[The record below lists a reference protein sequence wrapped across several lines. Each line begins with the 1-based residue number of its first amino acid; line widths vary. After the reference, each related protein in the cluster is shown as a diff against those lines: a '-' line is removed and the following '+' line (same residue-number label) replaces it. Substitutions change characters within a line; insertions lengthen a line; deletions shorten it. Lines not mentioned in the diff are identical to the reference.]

1 MRQRPSIKPSGLTRR
16 SLFRAGGVAG
26 AAAIVGGRAL
36 GVSPAFAAT
45 ADDGTPG
52 YLLRSSYNW
61 LKTNEFTVG
70 GAASIDLVAVADLP
84 AATAVKEL
92 AGSEDAF
99 MLTFAGGTLL
109 ESGTHTLD
117 NPELGRFEL
126 FLVPD
131 DAGGGSYSAT
141 VNRSVGALQHLPKP
155 PKQGDPRPG
164 ANPKTGRSATR
175 LARIRRRRF
184 IRKMRAR
191 RTAKGI
197 ACAVVL
203 GPEVKAKTVTV
214 WLTRGKRT
222 VASGVGKVHGDKAV
236 VRARTGRR
244 LRAGRYELAVIA
256 HEHDGGQHGRV
267 ERVTLN

>member
-1 MRQRPSIKPSGLTRR
+1 MVGVRPWAP
-16 SLFRAGGVAG
+16 
-26 AAAIVGGRAL
+26 
-36 GVSPAFAAT
+36 SPALAAT

-61 LKTNEFTVG
+61 LKTFRFTVDG
-70 GAASIDLVAVADLP
+70 GAPLDLVAVDDLP
-84 AATAVKEL
+84 AAAVVKEL

-99 MLTFAGGTLL
+99 TLTFSGAAGIVGGT
-109 ESGTHTLD
+109 HALD
-117 NPELGRFEL
+117 HPELGPFEL

-131 DAGGGSYSAT
+131 GGGSYSAT
-141 VNRSVGALQHLPKP
+141 VNRSVGAAQHKP
-155 PKQGDPRPG
+155 PTPGDARPG
-164 ANPKTGRSATR
+164 ANPKTKDSATR
-175 LARIRRRRF
+175 LARARRRRF

-197 ACAVVL
+197 ACAVVV
-203 GPEVKAKTVTV
+203 GPEVEAKTVTV

-222 VASGVGKVHGDKAV
+222 VASGVGNVHGHKAI
-236 VRARTGRR
+236 VRARTRRR
-244 LRAGRYELAVIA
+244 LRAGRYDLAVIA